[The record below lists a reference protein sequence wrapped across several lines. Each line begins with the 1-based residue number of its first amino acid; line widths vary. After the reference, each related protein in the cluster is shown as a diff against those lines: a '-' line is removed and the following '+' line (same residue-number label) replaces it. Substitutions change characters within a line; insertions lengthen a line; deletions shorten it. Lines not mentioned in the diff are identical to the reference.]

1 MTFDDSRLD
10 AAARALYARLGGH
23 PGYAKNRAVEVGWD
37 VLSRAQRRPWL
48 EDARAVLRAYEETA

>member
-1 MTFDDSRLD
+1 MTPDERLD

-23 PGYAKNRAVEVGWD
+23 PGYGKNRGVEVGWD

-48 EDARAVLRAYEETA
+48 EDVRTVLKAYEDAS

>member
-1 MTFDDSRLD
+1 MTPEERLD

-23 PGYAKNRAVEVGWD
+23 PGYGKNRAAEVGWD

-48 EDARAVLRAYEETA
+48 EDARTVLKAYEDAA